1 MPDIEDFQ
9 EYSEYCFE
17 VANRIGLVEEDIALQ
32 AFELLTANAYD
43 SVCAHALGVSL

>member
-17 VANRIGLVEEDIALQ
+17 VANRIALVEEDITLE
-32 AFELLTANAYD
+32 AFELLTANPYER
-43 SVCAHALGVSL
+43 VCAHALGVSL